1 MGFDKVMV
9 CFLCNNHE
17 QLRHH
22 GDISGIEYDIM
33 KYIYIYIYKASI
45 WLGASDI
52 QIFGYFTFNW
62 GSPKTLV
69 QYYNGPISDD
79 LGYPL
84 VI

>member
-33 KYIYIYIYKASI
+33 KYIYIFIKPAYGLGLLISRSLDISHLIGDLQKHWFNTTMVQFRMI
-45 WLGASDI
+45 WG
-52 QIFGYFTFNW
+52 
-62 GSPKTLV
+62 TLW
-69 QYYNGPISDD
+69 
-79 LGYPL
+79 
-84 VI
+84 